1 MILILSERIEAQ
13 TNIDCPGDNVSYICM
28 IQSNSERVHLV
39 WKITFPELM
48 PVNITYDDTSV
59 LNSEDQLVMNVTST
73 LINYRA
79 DQFIESVLVFTLLK
93 NVTMNGTKL
102 ECSIDPNLND
112 AMMILSVN
120 TSGMYN

>member
-13 TNIDCPGDNVSYICM
+13 ADIDCPGDNVSYICM
-28 IQSNSERVHLV
+28 IQSNSEEVHLI

-48 PVNITYDDTSV
+48 PVNITYDDTSI
-59 LNSEDQLVMNVTST
+59 LNFENQLDMNVTT
-73 LINYRA
+73 TITNYTA

-102 ECSIDPNLND
+102 ECSIDPDLDD
-112 AMMILSVN
+112 AVMILLVN
-120 TSGMYN
+120 TSGR